1 MSPLDDASAR
11 SVSKKS
17 DEAPPRV
24 LVVEDDDLVRGAYAR
39 CLGRAGY
46 ELVEA
51 STLST
56 AWSVVR
62 SGDPL
67 DAAILDVGLTDGRA
81 TALVQPLLDRRP
93 LCKSVIITGRD
104 VSGGA
109 LMRAGVHEYLQKPV
123 TSSEL
128 VRAVHGALM
137 ATHSWRRALGQA
149 HGPVP
154 AQERVPSPVPF
165 DLNHAAR
172 RLRFLGELTPTQTLV
187 AWRLLWGDRQQ
198 RIADMIGCSNRTVK
212 YHVSRVLER
221 VGARSRAELLRVLV
235 EDAGAQDPFKPDI
248 SDD

>member
-1 MSPLDDASAR
+1 MSPLDDPSPRTPSNSTAVA
-11 SVSKKS
+11 
-17 DEAPPRV
+17 PRV

-51 STLST
+51 ATLSS
-56 AWSVVR
+56 AWTII
-62 SGDPL
+62 GGADPL

-81 TALVQPLLDRRP
+81 TALVQPLLDRSP

-104 VSGGA
+104 VAGGA
-109 LMRAGVHEYLQKPV
+109 LLRAGVHEYLQKPV
-123 TSSEL
+123 TGGEL
-128 VRAVHGALM
+128 IRAVHGALL
-137 ATHSWRRALGQA
+137 ATRTWRRALGQSTA
-149 HGPVP
+149 EPLHVQG
-154 AQERVPSPVPF
+154 RVPSPVPF
-165 DLNHAAR
+165 DLDHAAR
-172 RLRFLGELTPTQTLV
+172 RLRFLGDLSPTQTLV

-235 EDAGAQDPFKPDI
+235 EDAGGQDPFKPDI
-248 SDD
+248 IDD